1 MVPTSTTFLC
11 GWWCGS
17 RGVRERMSDGTRRIL
32 PSHGT
37 RFYFVSKS
45 PYFHYGFSLK
55 DDRSFENFPFWKMCL
70 FPEHGQ
76 IRE

>member
-1 MVPTSTTFLC
+1 MVPTPTTFPC

-17 RGVRERMSDGTRRIL
+17 RGVGEGMSDGTGRIL

-45 PYFHYGFSLK
+45 LYFHYGFSLK
-55 DDRSFENFPFWKMCL
+55 DDRSFENFLFWKMCL

>member
-1 MVPTSTTFLC
+1 
-11 GWWCGS
+11 
-17 RGVRERMSDGTRRIL
+17 MSDGTRRIL

-37 RFYFVSKS
+37 RFYFVSRS
-45 PYFHYGFSLK
+45 LYFHYGFSLN
-55 DDRSFENFPFWKMCL
+55 DDHSFENFPFWKMCL